1 MSDRDLIEAL
11 LAEDADDGRRFL
23 LARPEGGL
31 EPGTR
36 PGVLLLPG
44 SFNPLHAGHVELALA
59 AAELAGLDESE
70 VAFELSVV
78 NVDKPP
84 LTFFEVR
91 RRVAQF
97 HGAWPLVLTRTPRFI
112 EKARLF
118 PGTTFAIGWDT
129 AVRLVHPRYYGNEEG
144 LRDAFAEFRD
154 LGARFVVAGRTVDGA
169 FRLLDDAGIPED
181 LADLFTGIPETRF
194 HLDISSTELRS
205 G

>member
-1 MSDRDLIEAL
+1 MSDRNVIEAL
-11 LAEDADDGRRFL
+11 LDEDAENGGRFVLATPDGTL
-23 LARPEGGL
+23 TSEARPG
-31 EPGTR
+31 R
-36 PGVLLLPG
+36 LLLPG

-59 AAELAGLDESE
+59 AAEVAGLAEND

-84 LTFFEVR
+84 LTYFEVR
-91 RRVAQF
+91 RRVEQF

-112 EKARLF
+112 EKARVF

-129 AVRLVHPRYYGNEEG
+129 AVRLVHPRYYGGEEG

-154 LGARFVVAGRTVDGA
+154 LGARFIVAGRTVDGV
-169 FRLLDDAGIPED
+169 FRLLDDAGIPDE
-181 LADLFTGIPETRF
+181 LGDLFTGIPETRF